1 MAAKANIVVDQGA
14 DFSTTITV
22 TDANGDIVDLSG
34 YTAEGQIRKHYTSST
49 KIDFV
54 TSFGTPRTDGLLT
67 LSLSAANTAAMEAG
81 RYVYDVNL
89 TSSGGTVSRMVEGI
103 CTVTPRVT
111 Q

>member
-49 KIDFV
+49 KVDLIA
-54 TSFGTPRTDGLLT
+54 SFGTPRTDGLLT
-67 LSLSAANTAAMEAG
+67 LSLSAANTSAMEAG

-89 TSSGGTVSRMVEGI
+89 TASGGTVSRMVEGI

>member
-22 TDANGDIVDLSG
+22 TDANGDIVDLFG

-49 KIDFV
+49 KVDFV
-54 TSFGTPRTDGLLT
+54 VAFGTPRTDGLLT
-67 LSLSAANTAAMEAG
+67 LSLSAANTSVMEAG

-89 TSSGGTVSRMVEGI
+89 TESGGTVSRMVEGI

>member
-22 TDANGDIVDLSG
+22 TDNNGSIVDLSG

-49 KIDFV
+49 KYDFIV
-54 TSFGTPRTDGLLT
+54 TFGSPRTDGLLT
-67 LSLSAANTAAMEAG
+67 LSLSSANTAAIEAG

-89 TSSGGTVSRMVEGI
+89 TTSGGIVSRMVEGI